1 MEDQILDETHV
12 TSLAKDIAIEI
23 VKSVAITTGTYAALG
38 GMLVVAAKIQ
48 EHRSKKNAPTP
59 DTDSE

>member
-1 MEDQILDETHV
+1 MEDQILDDTQEN
-12 TSLAKDIAIEI
+12 SLVKDIAIEI
-23 VKSVAITTGTYAALG
+23 VKSVAITAGTYAALG
-38 GMLVVAAKIQ
+38 GMLVIAAKIQ